1 MAKLT
6 RNSGSGLI
14 ARDYQSKRWPEGTV
28 RLCDGWYESTPGRR
42 IAVGGC
48 GFYADKDNSQIPY
61 LRNACLNFL
70 QVSQYPVVLDFFA
83 EMAYRPIKK
92 SKTDFSV
99 VVAFP
104 GEDAFG
110 FAIAYWGKCGV
121 VYSERTD
128 IYDDDKKEMKHFHFR
143 NEIRKGDKVLIALG
157 TVVDLPSL
165 RLFAD
170 EIVRAG
176 GKVAGVV
183 CVVNDTFPL
192 ENEFIVSEQ
201 DAVPIFSVLSPE
213 IPRYRQDAPEVAD
226 AVVSG
231 SIIMDPHDSDS
242 WSELIGS
249 MKKRRKKD

>member
-1 MAKLT
+1 MVKPT

-28 RLCDGWYESTPGRR
+28 RLCDGWYEGSPGRQV
-42 IAVGGC
+42 AVGGC
-48 GFYADKDNSQIPY
+48 GFYIDKDNSQIPY

-70 QVSQYPVVLDFFA
+70 QISQYPVVLDFFA

-128 IYDDDKKEMKHFHFR
+128 IYDKKEMKHFRFR

-157 TVVDLPSL
+157 AVVDLPAL
-165 RLFAD
+165 RLLAD

-176 GKVAGVV
+176 GNVAGVV

-192 ENEFIVSEQ
+192 ENEFISSKQ

-213 IPRYRQDAPEVAD
+213 IPRYRQDAPEVVD
-226 AVVSG
+226 AVRSCNV
-231 SIIMDPHDSDS
+231 IMNPYEPDA
-242 WSELIGS
+242 WSELLKS